1 MGYFQAIYTSGLPH
15 RAITVYMYLY
25 DRANRDK
32 SCWPAIP
39 TMARELGISR
49 STIKRALNDLV
60 DAGYL
65 KKDYRYRENGSYTSN
80 LYTLL

>member
-1 MGYFQAIYTSGLPH
+1 MGYFQTIYSSGLPH
-15 RAITVYMYLY
+15 RAVAVYMYLY
-25 DRANRDK
+25 DRDK

-39 TMARELGISR
+39 TMARELGMSR